1 MKLPV
6 FKKAPGFTLIE
17 LLVVIALI
25 GILAVAVLSALN
37 PTEQVNK
44 AKDAKMSADASQLLS
59 AIDRYYAAN
68 FQFPWTMYRGA
79 PTYQP
84 DSPYGA
90 PAYFYG
96 VGVCGNQLD
105 TGVQDLDQAA
115 DTDGTGSNGCV
126 EDGLLIESQE
136 MKSGFGGR
144 DYFKTYATGNP
155 ERTLWLFKP
164 SGDPTVYICYK
175 PASKVN
181 KDKATLVES
190 VGGPSISNLK
200 YLGWGDPVSGGDF
213 VYTAGEVPTD
223 MVTCDPGDDGS
234 GIHPPLLD
242 WGGDPDDY
250 CFVCVPE

>member
-1 MKLPV
+1 MKFKN
-6 FKKAPGFTLIE
+6 FKKTSGFTLIE
-17 LLVVIALI
+17 LLVVVALI

-44 AKDAKMSADASQLLS
+44 AKDAKMSGDASQLLGG
-59 AIDRYYAAN
+59 IDRYYAAN

-84 DSPYGA
+84 DSLFGA
-90 PAYFYG
+90 PGYYYG
-96 VGVCGNQLD
+96 VGICGDQLP

-115 DTDGTGSNGCV
+115 DTDGSGSNGCV
-126 EDGLLIESQE
+126 EDGLLIESE
-136 MKSGFGGR
+136 ELKSGFGSR

-175 PASKVN
+175 PASKAN
-181 KDKATLVES
+181 KDKATLVDA
-190 VGGPSISNLK
+190 GGNSISNLK
-200 YLGWGDPVSGGDF
+200 YLGWGGDF

-223 MVTCDPGDDGS
+223 IVTCDPGDDGTGS
-234 GIHPPLLD
+234 SPTVLD
-242 WGGDPDDY
+242 WGADPDDY